1 MNDGIIAMVKTWYT
15 WYGQSHEPEP
25 GNRMDVRW
33 SPTGCTPKTGRW
45 SQFLGWTWVNHLPTL
60 QIEAGIQ
67 ELPLKR
73 PARSLDFLMRIW
85 CRIPGVIIFPYVGTR
100 PAASLMVFFSLT
112 SRVLAV
118 PRWPCPDLRDRRDP
132 PRRQE
137 FSMED
142 LCISQQKPPF
152 PREKN
157 LISIFTKPSDWWRNA
172 LLCPHWSNMG
182 ACWWLLSSCLKI
194 FEPTGF
200 I

>member
-25 GNRMDVRW
+25 D
-33 SPTGCTPKTGRW
+33 
-45 SQFLGWTWVNHLPTL
+45 GWALIPVFGVSHLPTL
-60 QIEAGIQ
+60 HVEAGIQ

>member
-1 MNDGIIAMVKTWYT
+1 LIPKITGDISFTNGVFNMNDGIIAMVKTWYT

-25 GNRMDVRW
+25 D
-33 SPTGCTPKTGRW
+33 
-45 SQFLGWTWVNHLPTL
+45 GWALIPVFGVSHLPTL
-60 QIEAGIQ
+60 HVEAGIQ

-157 LISIFTKPSDWWRNA
+157 LISIFTKPSD
-172 LLCPHWSNMG
+172 
-182 ACWWLLSSCLKI
+182 
-194 FEPTGF
+194 
-200 I
+200 